1 MQRVFH
7 VIAGLGEGMYDSN
20 FVQELQRRESHHKS
34 ARQREQEERQRRE
47 QKERQDKERLAA
59 SVAALPPSADFPA
72 WAGGRGQVDYD
83 DSGLGV
89 EF

>member
-1 MQRVFH
+1 MLH
-7 VIAGLGEGMYDSN
+7 VLPHLTPLSVPFTREAK
-20 FVQELQRRESHHKS
+20 ELQAK
-34 ARQREQEERQRRE
+34 EQ
-47 QKERQDKERLAA
+47 LAA

-72 WAGGRGQVDYD
+72 WAGGGQAGYD

>member
-1 MQRVFH
+1 MRHLTLPSVDHFPSLFSSE
-7 VIAGLGEGMYDSN
+7 A
-20 FVQELQRRESHHKS
+20 
-34 ARQREQEERQRRE
+34 
-47 QKERQDKERLAA
+47 KERQAKEQLAA

-72 WAGGRGQVDYD
+72 WAGGGQAGYD